1 MKLTTIRTPL
11 KMFNFII
18 EITVK
23 NLSEIFYEI
32 IFFVSSNITCGMF
45 IFWRT
50 FIDNL
55 LMCACRGKGKELY
68 IKGKNF
74 IKNKIILQPQDFL

>member
-11 KMFNFII
+11 KVCNFII

-45 IFWRT
+45 IF
-50 FIDNL
+50 
-55 LMCACRGKGKELY
+55 
-68 IKGKNF
+68 
-74 IKNKIILQPQDFL
+74 